1 MNEKKRADKLEEVFR
16 EKATGILSE
25 LIGKVMDM
33 PNITGATR
41 SLSAVSLEP
50 T

>member
-1 MNEKKRADKLEEVFR
+1 MNEKERADR

-25 LIGKVMDM
+25 LIGFEKSWICQI
-33 PNITGATR
+33 ITGSTR

-50 T
+50 TYV